1 MKIVGFI
8 LSILILLT
16 LVASCSNSHEESNNA
31 TKATSRVTITALVW
45 APDWSDE
52 MQTIVTEFTKT
63 HPHIRVDL
71 QFMIGNSVE
80 ENIKPKV
87 ASNKLPDLISVN
99 PNAYSA
105 DLADQ
110 GLLAELG
117 QTSAWSNTLDSLKA
131 DWTTPKGK
139 HFGISGGVAATLI
152 YFNKDMFKKAGIL
165 ALPTNFDEFLH
176 VCEKL
181 KKAGFVPIMWNGGF
195 PNMLGNGPFSFGF
208 ANNVVAQHPD
218 WKQRLRDGNLDLNT
232 PEVAD
237 IFAKIKLLAQRGYV
251 QHGYM
256 STNYDAGIKLFTEGK
271 TAMAFHGTWA
281 AGLLMQGQGFKTG
294 VFMPP
299 WNAAGT
305 QVVPVIG
312 NETGF
317 AVSQTGNTKATLEF
331 LEYLF
336 DKGFPIYQ
344 NKRQNIPPLKQ
355 IDAKVV
361 ADPQVLQYVKQA
373 QSLPITA
380 SPYYSFLPA
389 TSIEMLH
396 PLMQDVLLGKT
407 SPLQAAKSLDES
419 IKTEVHRH
427 NQ

>member
-8 LSILILLT
+8 LSVLILLT
-16 LVASCSNSHEESNNA
+16 LVASCSNSHENSNSTTNA
-31 TKATSRVTITALVW
+31 KLRVTITALVW

-52 MQTIVTEFTKT
+52 MQNIVTEFTKT
-63 HPHIRVDL
+63 HPHIWVDL

-80 ENIKPKV
+80 ENLKPKV
-87 ASNKLPDLISVN
+87 ASNKLPDLLSVN

-110 GLLAELG
+110 GLLAEVG
-117 QTSAWSNTLDSLKA
+117 QTSAWNNTLDSLKA
-131 DWTTPKGK
+131 DWTSSKGR
-139 HFGISGGVAATLI
+139 HYGISGGVAATLM
-152 YFNKDMFKKAGIL
+152 YFNEDMFKKAGIQ
-165 ALPTNFDEFLH
+165 ALPINFEEFLR

-181 KKAGFVPIMWNGGF
+181 KKAGFVPIMLNGGF

-208 ANNVVAQHPD
+208 ANNVVTRHPD
-218 WKQRLRDGNLDLNT
+218 WKQRLRDGSLDLNT
-232 PEVAD
+232 PEVMD

-271 TAMAFHGTWA
+271 IAMAFHGTWA
-281 AGLLMQGQGFKTG
+281 AGLLMHGHGFKTG

-305 QVVPVIG
+305 QGVPVIG
-312 NETGF
+312 SETGF
-317 AVSQTGNTKATLEF
+317 AVSQTGNKQATLEF

-336 DKGFPIYQ
+336 GKGFPVYQ

-355 IDAKVV
+355 VDGAVV
-361 ADPQVLQYVKQA
+361 ADAQILQYVKHA
-373 QSLPITA
+373 QSLPVTA

-396 PLMQDVLLGKT
+396 TLMQDVLLGKA
-407 SPLQAAKSLDES
+407 SPQQAAKRLDES

>member
-1 MKIVGFI
+1 MKTVGLL
-8 LSILILLT
+8 LSMLVLLT
-16 LVASCSNSHEESNNA
+16 LVASCSNNNEESNSA
-31 TKATSRVTITALVW
+31 TQATSRVTITALVW

-52 MQTIVTEFTKT
+52 MQTIVTEFSKT

-80 ENIKPKV
+80 ENLKPKV
-87 ASNKLPDLISVN
+87 ASNKWPDLLSVN

-110 GLLAELG
+110 GLLAEVG
-117 QTSAWSNTLDSLKA
+117 QTSAWNNTLDSLKA
-131 DWTTPKGK
+131 DWTTSKGR
-139 HFGISGGVAATLI
+139 HYGISGGVAATLM
-152 YFNKDMFKKAGIL
+152 YYNEDMFKKADIQ
-165 ALPTNFDEFLH
+165 ALPTNFEEFLR

-181 KKAGFVPIMWNGGF
+181 KKAGFVPLMWYGGF

-208 ANNVVAQHPD
+208 ANNVVAYHPD
-218 WKQRLRDGNLDLNT
+218 WKQRLRDGSLDLDT
-232 PEVAD
+232 PEVVD

-251 QHGYM
+251 QHDYM
-256 STNYDAGIKLFTEGK
+256 LTNYDAGIKLFTEGK

-305 QVVPVIG
+305 QIIPVIG
-312 NETGF
+312 SETGF
-317 AVSQTGNTKATLEF
+317 AVSQTGNKKATFEF

-336 DKGFPIYQ
+336 GKGFPIYQ

-355 IDAKVV
+355 IDGQVV
-361 ADPQVLQYVKQA
+361 ADAQILHYVKQA
-373 QSLPITA
+373 QSRSITA

-389 TSIEMLH
+389 TSIDLLH
-396 PLMQDVLLGKT
+396 PLMQDVLLGKI
-407 SPLQAAKSLDES
+407 SPQQAAKRLDDS
-419 IKTEVHRH
+419 IKSEVHRH

>member
-1 MKIVGFI
+1 MKTVGFI
-8 LSILILLT
+8 LSMLILLM
-16 LVASCSNSHEESNNA
+16 LVASCSNRHEDSNGA
-31 TKATSRVTITALVW
+31 IPAKSRVTITALVW

-52 MQTIVTEFTKT
+52 MQNIVTEFTKT

-80 ENIKPKV
+80 ENLKPKV
-87 ASNKLPDLISVN
+87 ASHKLPDLISVN

-110 GLLAELG
+110 GLLAEVG
-117 QTSAWSNTLDSLKA
+117 QTSAWNNTLDSLKA
-131 DWTTPKGK
+131 DWTSGKGR
-139 HFGISGGVAATLI
+139 HYGISGGVAATLM
-152 YFNKDMFKKAGIL
+152 YFNEDMFKKAGIQT
-165 ALPTNFDEFLH
+165 LPINFEEFLR

-208 ANNVVAQHPD
+208 ANQVVARHPD
-218 WKQRLRDGNLDLNT
+218 WKQRLRDGSLDLNT
-232 PEVAD
+232 PEVMD

-281 AGLLMQGQGFKTG
+281 AGLLMHGQGFKTG

-305 QVVPVIG
+305 QIVPVIG
-312 NETGF
+312 SETGF
-317 AVSQTGNTKATLEF
+317 AVSQTGNTQATFEF

-336 DKGFPIYQ
+336 GKGFPVYQ

-355 IDAKVV
+355 VDGVVV
-361 ADPQVLQYVKQA
+361 ADAQILQYVKYA
-373 QSLPITA
+373 QSLPVTA

-396 PLMQDVLLGKT
+396 PLMQDVLLGKA
-407 SPLQAAKSLDES
+407 SPQQAAKRLDES